1 MEDLKAQLRFLKEVE
16 TKEIVDNARRE
27 AVVLVEDAKAKAKE
41 IREARTE
48 GVLRQAH
55 ELETREIESAR
66 VQGRR
71 QLLSSRFNYIEQAF
85 SNALKKITE
94 LASKQ
99 DATYIN
105 NLKGL
110 IFEAV
115 KSMTGTTF
123 ELVVHPRD
131 KAFVKQR
138 LSEIEQELSN
148 VKGSPIKL
156 KISDQP
162 IRAVGG
168 VLVQSED
175 QRQVFNNSLEARLK
189 NLRQNNLVDI
199 SKILFEGEQ

>member
-105 NLKGL
+105 NLKDL

-189 NLRQNNLVDI
+189 DLRQNNLVDI